1 KPDPP
6 DFRDRC
12 WSAEMQ
18 LGAQPMVIVD
28 AYNEWNFVNA
38 VEPTDPEYGNGWGD
52 TYLNIIA
59 EEFGQ

>member
-1 KPDPP
+1 
-6 DFRDRC
+6 
-12 WSAEMQ
+12 MQ

-38 VEPTDPEYGNGWGD
+38 VEPADPEYGNGWGD